1 LPVAE
6 VTGQLEALRDA
17 LRTDAAVAG
26 IASGTTVAVPVCG
39 QALAVSTLASAHD
52 GRTVL
57 VVTPTTLDAE
67 RLARDLRALLGGATS
82 GVVGA
87 VDGPVA
93 ELPAWDTLPFERV
106 SPEVAAMGA
115 RHAVRWRLAGDAS
128 RPSVVVASVR
138 AVMQRPTRTLPP
150 PPVVVR
156 IGDVVPRDELLG
168 SLVALGYR
176 REHRVE
182 HRGEVA
188 VRGGIVDVWGST
200 AELPVR
206 IDLFGDEVERLCTFD
221 PGDQRQL
228 GACEATCLYA
238 CRELLVDDDDRR
250 RAAHL
255 EASQSWGAA
264 HFARLAD
271 GELFDGMEGWMT
283 WLSTGPAVTS
293 SLRDGDLLVV
303 LEPARSADRARE
315 LEDEEDALLSVLAGT
330 WGAPEPPPRLH
341 APLDEVLAAAPVAPV
356 RMPSVPEGPDT
367 ALADVR
373 PVPAL
378 HGSPARLAEALR
390 TMPRGTTAVVC
401 ATTAASAVHLADE
414 LAREGVTA
422 RVADRVV
429 AGTLCVVVA
438 DLSMGCLAPGASLA
452 IWSDADVTGRRTVH
466 RPPRPRSRAVEG
478 FFDDLVVG
486 SYVVHRHHGVARFA
500 GVTTRELQGTTRDYL
515 ILEFRGTDRLYLPTD
530 QIDAITAYS
539 GGETPTLSRMGGA
552 EWQRTTARA
561 RAAAG
566 EIAEEL
572 VALYRT
578 RAGADGHAFAADTPW
593 QLEVEGLF
601 PFTETVD
608 QLKAIEDVRADME
621 APRPMDRLVCADV
634 GFGKTEVA
642 IRAVFKCVQDSKQA
656 AVLVPTTLLA
666 SQHFQTFSERYAGYP
681 VRVELLSRFLSD
693 ADAARVLAGVADGS
707 VDVVIGTHRLLAQGV
722 AFKDLGLL
730 VVDEEQRFGVTHK
743 ESVKKLAVGV
753 DVLTL
758 TASPIPRTL
767 EMALTGI
774 RDLSMIQTPPS
785 DRQPI
790 LTFVGELDDR
800 AVTEALRRELLRE
813 GQAFFVHNRV
823 RDIEDVARHVR
834 DLVPEA
840 RVVVAHGQMDEGTLE
855 RVVYDFWERRSDVLV
870 CTTIIESGIDMP
882 AVNTLIV
889 DRADL
894 LGLGQL
900 HQLRGRVGRGGQRAY
915 AYLFHPPGRVLTEQA
930 YERLRTIGE
939 HTELGSGFKIAMRD
953 LEIRGAGNL
962 LGRDQSGHVA
972 AVGYD
977 LYVQLVAEA
986 IDEATGVVRPELPT
1000 VSLDVPGDAHLP
1012 ASYVAAED
1020 DRLEAYRRLARVTT
1034 DDELRDVEAEWLDR
1048 FGPLPEPARI
1058 LLALAELRVE
1068 CLRVGVREIQV
1079 LPARSGLRRHAKARL
1094 TPLDLALSAQVRLR
1108 RLHGDDAYE
1117 SSTHTVSVTL
1127 DPSDPSPRQL
1137 TELLRVLVPAGAA

>member
-1 LPVAE
+1 VADVE
-6 VTGQLEALRDA
+6 GRLEPLADA
-17 LRTDAAVAG
+17 LRADPA
-26 IASGTTVAVPVCG
+26 IASIDSGATVAVALAG
-39 QALAVSTLASAHD
+39 QALAISALASLRE

-57 VVTPTTLDAE
+57 VVAPTTRDAE
-67 RLARDLRALLGGATS
+67 RVARDLRNVLGGPTGSA
-82 GVVGA
+82 VGA
-87 VDGPVA
+87 VDGPVV

-106 SPEVAAMGA
+106 SPEVASMGM
-115 RHAVRWRLAGDAS
+115 RHAVRWRLGTEGV
-128 RPSVVVASVR
+128 RPKVVVASVR
-138 AVMQRPTRTLPP
+138 AVMQRPTKALPP
-150 PPVVVR
+150 PPTVVR
-156 IGDVVPRDELLG
+156 LGDVVGRDELLG
-168 SLVALGYR
+168 ALVSLGYR

-200 AELPVR
+200 ADVPVR

-228 GACEATCLYA
+228 ATSSSTWLFA
-238 CRELLVDDDDRR
+238 CRELLVDDEDRR
-250 RAAHL
+250 RAASL
-255 EASQSWGAA
+255 EASEPWGAA
-264 HFARLAD
+264 HFSRLAD
-271 GELFDGMEGWMT
+271 GELFDGMEGWLT
-283 WLSTGPAVTS
+283 WLATGPPITA
-293 SLRDGDLLVV
+293 SLRAGDLLVV
-303 LEPARSADRARE
+303 LEPSRATDRGIE
-315 LEDEEDALLSVLAGT
+315 LEDEERSLLDVLAGT
-330 WGAPEPPPRLH
+330 WGAPLAPPPLH
-341 APLDEVLAAAPVAPV
+341 APLDQVLAAAPVDPV
-356 RMPSVPEGPDT
+356 RLPSVPEGPGT
-367 ALADVR
+367 PVADVR
-373 PVPAL
+373 PAPPL
-378 HGSPARLAEALR
+378 HGNPARLAEALR
-390 TMPRGTTAVVC
+390 TMAPGTTSVVC
-401 ATTAASAVHLADE
+401 ATTAASAAHLVDALE
-414 LAREGVTA
+414 AEGVTA
-422 RVADRVV
+422 KVAEHVV
-429 AGTLCVVVA
+429 PGALSVVVS
-438 DLSMGCLAPGASLA
+438 DLSLGCVAVTASIA
-452 IWSDADVTGRRTVH
+452 IWADADVTGRRTAH

-478 FFDDLVVG
+478 FFDDLELG
-486 SYVVHRHHGVARFA
+486 SFVVHRHHGVARFA

-530 QIDAITAYS
+530 QIEAITAYS
-539 GGETPTLSRMGGA
+539 GGETPSLSKMGGA
-552 EWQRTTARA
+552 EWHRTTARA

-572 VALYRT
+572 VALYRS
-578 RAGADGHAFAADTPW
+578 RAGASGHAFSPDTPW
-593 QLEVEGLF
+593 QEEVEGLF

-608 QLKAIEDVRADME
+608 QLRAIEDVRADME
-621 APRPMDRLVCADV
+621 AARPMDRLVCADV

-642 IRAVFKCVQDSKQA
+642 IRAAFKCVQDGKQA

-681 VRVELLSRFLSD
+681 VRVEMLSRFL
-693 ADAARVLAGVADGS
+693 ADSEAAKVLEGVADGS

-730 VVDEEQRFGVTHK
+730 VVDEEQRFGVSHK
-743 ESVKKLAVGV
+743 EAVKKLAVGV

-790 LTFVGELDDR
+790 LTYVGEFDDR
-800 AVTEALRRELLRE
+800 AATEALRRELLRE

-823 RDIEDVARHVR
+823 RDIEEVARHVR
-834 DLVPEA
+834 ELVPEA

-882 AVNTLIV
+882 TVNTLIV

-900 HQLRGRVGRGGQRAY
+900 HQLRGRVGRGAQRAY

-986 IDEATGVVRPELPT
+986 IDEASGIVRPELPT

-1012 ASYVAAED
+1012 ATYVTAED
-1020 DRLEAYRRLARVTT
+1020 DRLEAYRRLARVRTT
-1034 DDELRDVEAEWLDR
+1034 DELHDVEVEWLDR
-1048 FGPLPEPARI
+1048 FGPLPDPARI

-1079 LPARSGLRRHAKARL
+1079 LPARAGLRREAKARL
-1094 TPLDLALSAQVRLR
+1094 SPLELPGSAQVRLR
-1108 RLHGDDAYE
+1108 RLHGDGAYE
-1117 SSTHTVSVTL
+1117 ASSRTVSIKL
-1127 DPSDPSPRQL
+1127 DPTDPSPRQL
-1137 TELLRVLVPAGAA
+1137 TDLLRALVPVGVS